1 MFHVEHFYRVAKP
14 ARSDLEFWGAAPL
27 RLSRVRVSKL
37 RSKACALPRIGWVDR
52 LRLVVENPL
61 FPSAHLTGF
70 GRPDCEKRFHVVLV
84 TVALLLC
91 AVAWAKPQNQLD
103 VYFIDVEGGQS
114 TLFVSPSGQSLLVD
128 TGWPGARDA
137 DRILAVAKQAGI
149 TQIDYLVLTHYHVD
163 HAGGVVELASRIP
176 IRNFV
181 DHGPTSDKLVNVP
194 QYYAAYLTVRDKGQ
208 HILAKPGD
216 KLPIT
221 GIDVQIVSAAA
232 KPILEPLPG
241 APGAGAANPLCAGFQ
256 PKDEAKDPMVGG
268 ENKNSVGMVISLGK
282 FRMVDFGDLT
292 WNKEHDLACPNNLVG
307 TIDLYL
313 VSHHGKETSSLPM
326 LVHAMRPRAAVM
338 NNGANKGAE
347 IPTFETLKESP
358 GLEDLW
364 QLHYAVDAGAH
375 NAPEQ
380 FIANLGT
387 GGTKES
393 GVPDEASA
401 NYIMLAA
408 RPDGGFTLTNGR
420 SGYSKEY
427 PARKQ
432 GVAATNSRSQ

>member
-1 MFHVEHFYRVAKP
+1 MRKTLLFLLVT
-14 ARSDLEFWGAAPL
+14 AAL
-27 RLSRVRVSKL
+27 LG
-37 RSKACALPRIGWVDR
+37 CALARAETHKE
-52 LRLVVENPL
+52 LN
-61 FPSAHLTGF
+61 
-70 GRPDCEKRFHVVLV
+70 
-84 TVALLLC
+84 
-91 AVAWAKPQNQLD
+91 

-137 DRILAVAKQAGI
+137 DRILGVAKHAGI

-163 HAGGVVELASRIP
+163 HAGGVVDLASRIP

-194 QYYAAYLTVRDKGQ
+194 QYYAAYLTVRDKGR
-208 HILAKPGD
+208 HLLARPGD

-232 KPILEPLPG
+232 KTILEPLPG
-241 APGAGAANPLCAGFQ
+241 APGAGAANPLCADFE

-347 IPTFETLKESP
+347 IPTFATLKESP

-375 NAPEQ
+375 NAPQQ

-387 GGTKES
+387 GGTKDS
-393 GVPDEASA
+393 GVPDEIVA

-408 RPDGGFTLTNGR
+408 RPDGSFTLTNSR
-420 SGYSKEY
+420 NGYSKEY
-427 PARKQ
+427 STHIQNAS
-432 GVAATNSRSQ
+432 VAATNSGSH